1 MIYLRSSLKN
11 FKNEKDIIEEK
22 IKKLLLNNNYI
33 KDEFINLIDK
43 YTTIKINLITN
54 LVITDNLFYKNHYDY
69 IIRKNIEKIFYKK
82 NDNDIEKYITMTK
95 IKNEFLKYEYH
106 DEEYVKRF
114 SIDSNIDF
122 LYKQINYYYKV
133 YKNNKI
139 EELTLMENF
148 NEMIYLIH
156 NDEYKYTL

>member
-1 MIYLRSSLKN
+1 M
-11 FKNEKDIIEEK
+11 
-22 IKKLLLNNNYI
+22 
-33 KDEFINLIDK
+33 
-43 YTTIKINLITN
+43 
-54 LVITDNLFYKNHYDY
+54 
-69 IIRKNIEKIFYKK
+69 
-82 NDNDIEKYITMTK
+82 
-95 IKNEFLKYEYH
+95 
-106 DEEYVKRF
+106 
-114 SIDSNIDF
+114 DSNIDF

>member
-1 MIYLRSSLKN
+1 MIYLRSSLKI

-22 IKKLLLNNNYI
+22 FKNLLLNNNYI

-54 LVITDNLFYKNHYDY
+54 LVITDNLFYKNHFYY

-82 NDNDIEKYITMTK
+82 NDNDIEKYIVMTR
-95 IKNEFLKYEYH
+95 IKNKYLTYEYH
-106 DEEYVKRF
+106 DKKYIGRF
-114 SIDSNIDF
+114 FIDLNIDF
-122 LYKQINYYYKV
+122 LYEQINFYYKV

-139 EELTLMENF
+139 EELTLMEHF
-148 NEMIYLIH
+148 NEII
-156 NDEYKYTL
+156 

>member
-1 MIYLRSSLKN
+1 MIYLRSSLRN

-22 IKKLLLNNNYI
+22 FKNLLLNNNYI

-54 LVITDNLFYKNHYDY
+54 LVITDNLFPKNHFDY

-82 NDNDIEKYITMTK
+82 NDNDKEKYIVMTK
-95 IKNEFLKYEYH
+95 IKNEYLTYEYH
-106 DEEYVKRF
+106 DEKHIGRF
-114 SIDSNIDF
+114 FIDLNIDF
-122 LYKQINYYYKV
+122 LYEQINFYYTV

-156 NDEYKYTL
+156 NYEYKYIL